1 MANLLHELSNQIKRG
16 LKPQNTIPVA
26 SLFKYYHSWQGML
39 EKLEYN
45 TPLGFW
51 GDQITNDISQD
62 LQLGNSGKNFY
73 VDWGNITS
81 PLPEFLLNNSTYP
94 IGNASITDELVF
106 AEADKGETVNTLIT
120 DDEMNGLPYD
130 KPGSGANQH
139 RKSMNQ
145 GVAKR
150 GLWRIAAPNDTSN
163 QCFVYTTT
171 GPVIDASG
179 TRKSLSSV
187 DLLQIKNEAK
197 KRGFDSNLVIVLTLQ
212 HIMDLVLTDTL
223 FKDMYVKNNGSGK
236 PINYLGIDIVEAM
249 DNPYYNLS
257 TKEKLAYG
265 STPVSGTHEEAS
277 IGFKSDRIV
286 KAFSE
291 VYFYNASAANNP
303 QMRQTEFGTRRY
315 FLYCPLGEQNNCQVS
330 VLNGY

>member
-1 MANLLHELSNQIKRG
+1 MAKLLTELSTKIKRG

-39 EKLEYN
+39 EKLEYQA
-45 TPLGFW
+45 PLGFW

-62 LQLGNSGKNFY
+62 LQMGNNGKNFY
-73 VDWGNITS
+73 ADWGNITS
-81 PLPEFLLNNSTYP
+81 PMPAFLLNNSTYP
-94 IGNASITDELVF
+94 IGSAGINDELLIV
-106 AEADKGETVNTLIT
+106 EADKGETENTTIT

-130 KPGSGANQH
+130 KPGTGAAQH
-139 RKSMNQ
+139 RKSMNE
-145 GVAKR
+145 GIAKR
-150 GLWRIAAPNDTSN
+150 GLWRIAAPENTTN
-163 QCFVYTTT
+163 ECFVYTTT
-171 GPVIDASG
+171 GAVIDPTG
-179 TRKSLSSV
+179 TRKSFSQT

-197 KRGFDSNLVIVLTLQ
+197 RRGFDKNLVLVLTLQ

-223 FKDMYVKNNGSGK
+223 FKDMYVKANGSGQ
-236 PINYLGIDIVEAM
+236 PLNYLGVTIMEAM

-257 TKEKLAYG
+257 NKKILAYG
-265 STPVSGTHEEAS
+265 SAPVSGTHEEAS
-277 IGFKSDRIV
+277 IGFKADRMV

-291 VYFYNASAANNP
+291 MYFYNASAANDP

-315 FLYCPLGEQNNCQVS
+315 FLFSPVGGVNNCQVS